1 MRVSIV
7 QNEIKWGVKNENLL
21 SFDKLIKTVY
31 GQTDLVVLPE
41 PATIGRRRR
50 RSSSTGEK
58 MGIGRRFCNSRL
70 HYDKR

>member
-41 PATIGRRRR
+41 MF
-50 RSSSTGEK
+50 STGFAILSLFV
-58 MGIGRRFCNSRL
+58 MDVTC
-70 HYDKR
+70 